1 MGIVGLGAGTL
12 ATYGR
17 NKDTYVFYEIN
28 PQVIELAEKN
38 FTYLKDT
45 KAKTQMILGDA
56 RIQLEREPAN
66 KFDVLIIDAFSGDSI
81 PVHLLTLEA
90 FKEYFRHLKPDG
102 ILAVHITNWYFDLA
116 PVIKTAA
123 DQLKKDARIV
133 SVERDNEK
141 NILRSQWAVIS
152 ADEAFFKSEGLKGE
166 LPIKLNRAFNAWK
179 DGYSSLF
186 SVLKE

>member
-1 MGIVGLGAGTL
+1 LGNRVTTL
-12 ATYGR
+12 AL
-17 NKDTYVFYEIN
+17 KHWDEDVFKAGEIS
-28 PQVIELAEKN
+28 VIAIEA
-38 FTYLKDT
+38 TIAAT
-45 KAKTQMILGDA
+45 VLGDA
-56 RIQLEREPAN
+56 RLSMAHEAAGTY
-66 KFDVLIIDAFSGDSI
+66 DYLVIDAFSSDAV
-81 PVHLLTLEA
+81 PTHLLTVEA
-90 FKEYFRHLKPDG
+90 FAQYFRHLKPDG